1 MGNNSE
7 TTATEKKLKYE
18 IWNSWWEKERQFK
31 NKKML
36 LKNDLI
42 ETLGQQIFSPLL

>member
-1 MGNNSE
+1 MGE
-7 TTATEKKLKYE
+7 GA
-18 IWNSWWEKERQFK
+18 WWQFK

>member
-1 MGNNSE
+1 MGE
-7 TTATEKKLKYE
+7 GV
-18 IWNSWWEKERQFK
+18 WWQFK

-36 LKNDLI
+36 LENDLI